1 MNSADLAIQIIPDLT
16 IDEKYSAIIED
27 ALIRLR
33 SFSDKAVKDGRVD
46 ELFLLNKTKM
56 DPELAGRVIKAKGR
70 LMVGFQ
76 FEARPDASDSNFRI
90 FVKKALRKGKH
101 VKFYLTPT
109 VQDIML
115 QLISLEDR
123 RTVAI
128 FSMLGS
134 SLDIGYRI
142 LTSTYGSQLRRLS
155 EKAADH
161 LRDAMETKLERL
173 SVADSSDDSD
183 LFQDPVA
190 GAAPMSGTP
199 TGQRPGS
206 QDNILQVMDDDSVS
220 DEINQWV
227 ENILSRTE
235 RIRRKR
241 EWLEENPDIPR
252 SEVYAQ
258 MTEEDLS
265 QLENCYACMHIYLRA
280 FYKNRDKRSG
290 TKNKILR
297 QFFAAQIE
305 DLTGETGLLEDLL
318 SLNEAEYFRNLAR
331 HKEASVSK

>member
-16 IDEKYSAIIED
+16 IDEKYAAIIDD
-27 ALIRLR
+27 ALTRIR
-33 SFSDKAVKDGRVD
+33 SFADKAVKDGRVD
-46 ELFLLNKTKM
+46 ELFLLDRTKI
-56 DPELAGRVIKAKGR
+56 DPTLAGKVIKAEGR

-90 FVKKALRKGKH
+90 FVKKSLRQGKH

-109 VQDIML
+109 VQEIML

-123 RTVAI
+123 RTVAV
-128 FSMLGS
+128 FSMLSS
-134 SLDIGYRI
+134 SLVVGYRI
-142 LTSTYGSQLRRLS
+142 LTSTYGNQLRRLS
-155 EKAADH
+155 DKAADH
-161 LRDAMETKLERL
+161 LRDAIEDKLERL

-183 LFQDPVA
+183 LWQDPLA
-190 GAAPMSGTP
+190 SRTPMSGTP
-199 TGQRPGS
+199 EGQRPGS

-235 RIRRKR
+235 RIKEKR
-241 EWLEENPDIPR
+241 HWLEENPNIPK

-280 FYKNRDKRSG
+280 FYKNRDKRTSS
-290 TKNKILR
+290 KNKILR

-318 SLNEAEYFRNLAR
+318 SLNEGEYFRNLAR
-331 HKEASVSK
+331 HNEISVP